1 MSQNSCPCAR
11 TLDTCSACSRVRCDV
26 STHLCLVPVIAH
38 GSHRAVAL
46 VLPRGVAQFMLVKPV
61 VIISM
66 ALLLMFFNVV
76 ANEMRV
82 LSIMSLIVAIE
93 ALTQV
98 GPRLSSLVSRLS
110 SLVSPCLFLCL
121 ACFLLFCGSLVA
133 GGTGLSL
140 SDLSRRHPHHDL
152 TGHIW
157 AGHGVSASWHAVG

>member
-98 GPRLSSLVSRLS
+98 GHRLSSLVSRLS
-110 SLVSPCLFLCL
+110 SRSVSFSVSRASCFFVVRWSL
-121 ACFLLFCGSLVA
+121 AVLGC
-133 GGTGLSL
+133 
-140 SDLSRRHPHHDL
+140 H
-152 TGHIW
+152 
-157 AGHGVSASWHAVG
+157 

>member
-1 MSQNSCPCAR
+1 MVSQNSCPCAR

-110 SLVSPCLFLCL
+110 SLVSRL
-121 ACFLLFCGSLVA
+121 A
-133 GGTGLSL
+133 LSL
-140 SDLSRRHPHHDL
+140 SLSRVL
-152 TGHIW
+152 LAFLW
-157 AGHGVSASWHAVG
+157 FAGRWRYWVVTK